1 MKIPMSWLDDY
12 TSLGVGAKE
21 YSDGMTMSGSKVESF
36 ESAGD
41 EIDKVVVGKIT
52 EINKHPDAD
61 KLVVCQV
68 DVGDKTVQ
76 IVTGAP
82 NVFEGASVP
91 VALHGARLPGGVTI
105 KKGKLR
111 GVVSEG
117 MMCSTDELGMSEER
131 ADGILILDGEPAP
144 GQDIRDVLGLNE
156 VVVDFD
162 ITSNRPDCLSVIGL
176 ARESAATFGKPFS
189 IPTVTVEEN
198 SQDVKDYVSV
208 TVQEPVLCPRY
219 SARVVKNIK
228 IGPSPKW
235 MQDRLHAC
243 GVRAINNIV
252 DITNYVMLEY
262 GQPMHAF
269 DINFLSNQKIIVRRA
284 RPQERIVT
292 LDSVERVLD
301 ENMLVICDDA
311 KPVAVAGVMGGE
323 NSEINENTKTIVFER
338 ANFLG
343 TSVRTTAKT
352 LGMRTESSSRYE
364 KELDPGMTVDAVNRA
379 CQLINQLGAGEVV
392 GGVIDI
398 CSDLDSAHTISL
410 RPDKINTFLGTSI
423 PKEEMISILEQIEF
437 SVEGDII
444 TVPSFRRDVVTEAD
458 VAEEIARFYGYN
470 KIESTLMRGETVMGG
485 KTKEQRTE
493 DAVKAV
499 LVGQGLYEIYTYTF
513 TDPKSFDRLNIPA
526 DDPLRKAVPIS
537 NPLGEEQSI
546 MRTNTMNEM
555 LRALSLNYSHRNQN
569 VSLFEI
575 GKVYVPKSLPV
586 AELPEERQMVTIGM
600 YGNDTDFYELKG
612 IIEQLLQALN
622 IRKYKVESS
631 TDNKTF
637 HPGRTA
643 KLTIN
648 GEYAGI
654 FGQVHYYVTQNYE
667 IDLPVYLAAL
677 EFDTLF
683 RYQRPEKSYQALP
696 KYPAVTRDIAMLC
709 DDTIEVGQIEEVI
722 KKCSGELL
730 EELQLFD
737 VYKGKQIPH
746 GKKSVAYS
754 VLFRDKS
761 KTLEESEVNAVM
773 ERILTE
779 LETRLHAELR
789 KN

>member
-111 GVVSEG
+111 GIVSEG

-131 ADGILILDGEPAP
+131 ADGILILDGEPAL

-323 NSEINENTKTIVFER
+323 NSEINENTKTIVFES

-398 CSDLDSAHTISL
+398 CSDLGSAHTISL

-444 TVPSFRRDVVTEAD
+444 TVPSFRRDVETEAD

-631 TDNKTF
+631 TENKTF

-654 FGQVHYYVTQNYE
+654 FGQVHYCVTQNYE

>member
-323 NSEINENTKTIVFER
+323 NSEINENTKTIVFES

-398 CSDLDSAHTISL
+398 CSDLGSAHTISL

-444 TVPSFRRDVVTEAD
+444 TVPSFRRDVETEAD

-654 FGQVHYYVTQNYE
+654 FGQVHYCVTQNYE

>member
-323 NSEINENTKTIVFER
+323 NSEINENTKTIVFES

-398 CSDLDSAHTISL
+398 CSDLGSAHTISL

-575 GKVYVPKSLPV
+575 GKVYVSKSLPV

-631 TDNKTF
+631 TENKTF

-654 FGQVHYYVTQNYE
+654 FGQVHYCVTQNYE

>member
-1 MKIPMSWLDDY
+1 M
-12 TSLGVGAKE
+12 
-21 YSDGMTMSGSKVESF
+21 
-36 ESAGD
+36 
-41 EIDKVVVGKIT
+41 
-52 EINKHPDAD
+52 
-61 KLVVCQV
+61 
-68 DVGDKTVQ
+68 
-76 IVTGAP
+76 
-82 NVFEGASVP
+82 
-91 VALHGARLPGGVTI
+91 
-105 KKGKLR
+105 
-111 GVVSEG
+111 
-117 MMCSTDELGMSEER
+117 
-131 ADGILILDGEPAP
+131 
-144 GQDIRDVLGLNE
+144 
-156 VVVDFD
+156 
-162 ITSNRPDCLSVIGL
+162 
-176 ARESAATFGKPFS
+176 
-189 IPTVTVEEN
+189 
-198 SQDVKDYVSV
+198 
-208 TVQEPVLCPRY
+208 
-219 SARVVKNIK
+219 
-228 IGPSPKW
+228 
-235 MQDRLHAC
+235 
-243 GVRAINNIV
+243 RAINNIV

-269 DINFLSNQKIIVRRA
+269 DINFLTNQKIIVRRA

-292 LDSVERVLD
+292 LDSAERVLD
-301 ENMLVICDDA
+301 ETMLVICDDA

-323 NSEINENTKTIVFER
+323 NSEINDNTKTIVFES
-338 ANFLG
+338 ANFVG
-343 TSVRTTAKT
+343 SSVRTTAKT

-364 KELDPGMTVDAVNRA
+364 KELDPCMTVDAVNRA
-379 CQLINQLGAGEVV
+379 CQLINQLDAGEVV

-398 CSDLDSAHTISL
+398 CSDLGSAHMIAL
-410 RPDKINTFLGTSI
+410 RPDKINAFLGTSI
-423 PKEEMISILEQIEF
+423 SKEEMISILEQIEF
-437 SVEGDII
+437 SVKGDII
-444 TVPSFRRDVVTEAD
+444 TVPSFRRDVETEAD

-526 DDPLRKAVPIS
+526 DDPLRKVVPIS

-575 GKVYVPKSLPV
+575 GKVYVPKSLPMT
-586 AELPEERQMVTIGM
+586 ELPEERQMVTIGM
-600 YGNDTDFYELKG
+600 YGNDIDFYELKG
-612 IIEQLLQALN
+612 VIEQLLQALN
-622 IRKYKVESS
+622 IKKYKVESVA
-631 TDNKTF
+631 DNKTF

-654 FGQVHYYVTQNYE
+654 FGQVDYRVTQNYE
-667 IDLPVYLAAL
+667 IDLPVFLAAL
-677 EFDTLF
+677 EFDQLF

-754 VLFRDKS
+754 VLFRNKS

-779 LETRLHAELR
+779 LEAKLHAELR